1 MLFMCFL
8 ALLIVCCMISW
19 VFPTTSRN
27 SLQQS
32 ALRALEGS
40 IRELASPSLDEDKYP
55 TRSSG
60 SSPIKRATPPAKNSA
75 SKAVEKRSRVT
86 PYQAKRVA
94 AAQHWRCG
102 CGCVDPRDPD
112 RRGFLLDETFE
123 IDHRVPTRFGGSH
136 DPSNWVAVLR
146 SHHQMKSAL
155 ESQAAS
161 MRNR

>member
-1 MLFMCFL
+1 MLFTCFCI
-8 ALLIVCCMISW
+8 LITLCCVISW
-19 VFPTTSRN
+19 AFPTNSRN
-27 SLQQS
+27 SLRQS

-40 IRELASPSLDEDKYP
+40 IRELASPSLDVDKYP
-55 TRSSG
+55 SSDWS
-60 SSPIKRATPPAKNSA
+60 SSPNKRATALAKRLA
-75 SKAVEKRSRVT
+75 SKAAEKLSRVT

-102 CGCVDPRDPD
+102 CGCVDPRDPE

-155 ESQAAS
+155 ESEAAS